1 MKMLYECFRSCNL
14 CIANDKKG
22 NWSDITKV
30 LNNKFFV
37 ERFLNCDAH
46 AVLIFRFA
54 GYIKGLLDFRN
65 RLFKI
70 RITILRH
77 KNEDQVRILEFD
89 FLKWFCLQNT

>member
-1 MKMLYECFRSCNL
+1 MKMLYECFLSCNL
-14 CIANDKKG
+14 CLANDKKG

-65 RLFKI
+65 CLFKMVLFTKYI
-70 RITILRH
+70 S
-77 KNEDQVRILEFD
+77 Q
-89 FLKWFCLQNT
+89 